1 MEVKET
7 TKNTKI
13 LENNTENLID
23 SDNSNISNNFDNSN
37 RLSKKNKKS
46 FKERLKGLFT
56 IRRVCVNM
64 TKALIIS
71 ACLAT
76 SYTTIS
82 SNINDI
88 EGLQNNYKNLKTN
101 VTEIE
106 KTYSKIKKEN
116 SDLASKVS
124 ETEKS
129 LETSKSKA
137 AEVEDNLNSSKA
149 KVEGLTEIVE
159 KNATIR

>member
-7 TKNTKI
+7 TENTKI
-13 LENNTENLID
+13 LENNTENLIN
-23 SDNSNISNNFDNSN
+23 SDNNNFDNSN
-37 RLSKKNKKS
+37 NLSKTQKKS

-56 IRRVCVNM
+56 IRHVCVNM
-64 TKALIIS
+64 TKALIIG
-71 ACLAT
+71 ACLAA

>member
-7 TKNTKI
+7 TENTKI

-23 SDNSNISNNFDNSN
+23 SDNNNFDNSN
-37 RLSKKNKKS
+37 NLSKTQKKS

-64 TKALIIS
+64 TKALIIG

-82 SNINDI
+82 SNINNI

-137 AEVEDNLNSSKA
+137 AEVEDNLNSSKT

>member
-1 MEVKET
+1 MEVKKT
-7 TKNTKI
+7 TENTKI

-23 SDNSNISNNFDNSN
+23 SDNNNFDNSN
-37 RLSKKNKKS
+37 SLSENPKKS

-64 TKALIIS
+64 TKALIIG
-71 ACLAT
+71 ACLAA

-129 LETSKSKA
+129 LEASKSKA

>member
-13 LENNTENLID
+13 LENNTKNLID
-23 SDNSNISNNFDNSN
+23 SDNNNFDNSN
-37 RLSKKNKKS
+37 SLRKNTKKS

-56 IRRVCVNM
+56 IRRVCV
-64 TKALIIS
+64 
-71 ACLAT
+71 
-76 SYTTIS
+76 
-82 SNINDI
+82 
-88 EGLQNNYKNLKTN
+88 
-101 VTEIE
+101 
-106 KTYSKIKKEN
+106 
-116 SDLASKVS
+116 
-124 ETEKS
+124 
-129 LETSKSKA
+129 ETSKSKA

>member
-13 LENNTENLID
+13 LENNTKNLID
-23 SDNSNISNNFDNSN
+23 SDNNNFDNSN
-37 RLSKKNKKS
+37 SLSKNPKKS

-64 TKALIIS
+64 TKVLIIG
-71 ACLAT
+71 ACLAA

>member
-7 TKNTKI
+7 TENTKI
-13 LENNTENLID
+13 LENNTKNLID
-23 SDNSNISNNFDNSN
+23 SDNNNFDNSN
-37 RLSKKNKKS
+37 SLSKTPKKS

-56 IRRVCVNM
+56 IRCVCVNM
-64 TKALIIS
+64 TKALIIG
-71 ACLAT
+71 ACLAA

-159 KNATIR
+159 KNATIK